1 MAEEIPPGHG
11 LALGYFYRKR
21 GLNPAQAAERLGLAD
36 AGTLRKLE
44 KGIVKMSRESLDEK
58 AGRLGFTPEEVD
70 VFLFGD
76 RLIEPEPP
84 PQPASPVALT
94 REELRRISRTVA
106 AAAWASGETVRAE
119 LIRWKKARKA
129 AAAHREAEELWKNL
143 KPLSRADRRAL
154 ITIFPYYRSWA
165 LVVRVCRESERRA
178 AHDAAEAVELAEFA
192 VFVAE
197 RCPGEESWRARI
209 QAEAWGF
216 LGNARRVA
224 NDHDGADAA
233 FARSKQ
239 LLEAGV
245 DADPDLLDA
254 SLLPDLEASLRRE
267 QHRFPEALELIDQ
280 AREAS
285 RGGLAAGRLLL
296 QKEFVLCMMGD
307 YEGALAVLDE
317 AKPLIEKASDPRLIS
332 VFYFNS
338 ADNMARLERYKDAEA
353 VLPKLRPLVLEQA
366 NDLDLCR
373 LLWLEAKI
381 EAGQGRKEKA
391 MAALEQVQRD
401 FTVRRL
407 PYDAAQSAL
416 DLSLL
421 WLERGRTSEVRELA
435 VGMAWIFTAKGIH
448 EKALAALRIFCEAAR
463 EEEATVELTRQVIA
477 DVDKIRRT
485 APPLR
490 RAV

>member
-1 MAEEIPPGHG
+1 MADEIPPGHG

-21 GLNPAQAAERLGLAD
+21 GLNPTQAAARLGLAD

-44 KGIVKMSRESLDEK
+44 KGLVKLSRESLDDM

-70 VFLFGD
+70 AFLFGD

-94 REELRRISRTVA
+94 REELRRIDRAVA
-106 AAAWASGETVRAE
+106 SAAWATGETLRAE
-119 LIRWKKARKA
+119 LIRRKKARKA
-129 AAAHREAEELWKNL
+129 EAAHREAEELWASL
-143 KPLSRADRRAL
+143 KPLPFADRRDL
-154 ITIFPYYRSWA
+154 VRVFPNYRSWA

-192 VFVAE
+192 VFLAE

-224 NDHDGADAA
+224 NNHDGADEA

-239 LLEAGV
+239 LLGSAVG
-245 DADPDLLDA
+245 ADPDLLDA

-267 QHRFPEALELIDQ
+267 QHRFAEALQLIDQ
-280 AREAS
+280 AREVS
-285 RGGLAAGRLLL
+285 RGGAAAGRLLL
-296 QKEFVLCMMGD
+296 QKEFVLCLMED
-307 YEGALAVLDE
+307 YEGALAVLEE
-317 AKPLIEKASDPRLIS
+317 AA
-332 VFYFNS
+332 
-338 ADNMARLERYKDAEA
+338 AAA
-353 VLPKLRPLVLEQA
+353 VLPKLRSLVLEQA

-381 EAGQGRKEKA
+381 DAGQGRKEKA
-391 MAALEQVQRD
+391 LAALEQVQRD

-407 PYDAAQSAL
+407 PYDAAQSSL

-421 WLERGRTSEVRELA
+421 WLERGRTAEVRELA
-435 VGMAWIFTAKGIH
+435 MGMTWIFTAQGIH
-448 EKALAALRIFCEAAR
+448 QKALAALRIFCEAAR
-463 EEEATVELTRQVIA
+463 EEEATVALTRQVIV

-485 APPLR
+485 ASPLR
-490 RAV
+490 PRV